1 MRVDADGYV
10 DRVVGLPVPCPTDV
24 AVVDGALFI
33 TTARQAVNLEALE
46 KAPWSG
52 RLLKLELLP

>member
-1 MRVDADGYV
+1 V

-24 AVVDGALFI
+24 AVVDGALFV
-33 TTARQAVNLEALE
+33 TTARQAVTLEALE

-52 RLLKLELLP
+52 RLLKLELPG